1 MRPVQRRRSGTRRR
15 TAGLG
20 ALLAAVVLA
29 LVPLPRDTVAVAADA
44 ESSAVTKRGTKGP
57 YDDFSGL
64 EVTVHQTRNLR
75 AQGLKVTWRGGKPTR
90 GRNGDYLQ
98 IMQCWGDDPAG
109 PKREQCQFGAGV
121 SGSDFGAFIGRRL
134 IPVGSDPLEK
144 QYDKQIPYPDAPG
157 QMTDPFVPF
166 TPVSGPPTTKVT
178 DWTYFSP
185 GDTNEEYFAATQP
198 DGTGEAAV
206 NLQSTRE
213 APHLGCGDPIGTGGN
228 VRGRNCWL
236 VVVPRGSHEP
246 DGSTG
251 NNQRLHSSPF
261 STTNWNQRM
270 VFPLDFLPVREACPA
285 DKAERRMTGSE
296 LVTDALTS
304 WQAALCADG
313 ATRFTFTQRGE
324 DLARGNL
331 LNPTSTSPGLAF
343 TVEPVDGGEKAGF
356 VHAPVAVNAL
366 AVGLYWEADKIG
378 RVKDLKLSARL
389 LAKLLTYSYPYDVR
403 ALSYTA
409 PAPDHLK
416 DNPQS
421 IVRDPEFL
429 KLNPEFENSLQA
441 PQKYPGGI
449 LLSAERSDTTRV
461 VWSYLRSN
469 AEARAFL
476 EGKPDPWGMRINP
489 YFKDL
494 GLATAG
500 SDEFPKADPTETELS
515 LGEKRITY
523 GVTERSPYAID
534 LHDAAR
540 WVRRGTNNAKDQVA
554 EDSATSGPKLVGVD
568 VLPGDR
574 RAYGIT
580 DAASASRYQ
589 LQIAALP
596 DADGTYVRPTT
607 ASMLKAVE
615 QFKDSAVPGV
625 LAPDPARAAHG
636 AYPLTM
642 VTYAAA
648 STKLPADARK
658 DYARVLRYA
667 AGAGQKQGTA
677 PGELPLGY
685 APLPAKL
692 KLQAEAAAGR
702 LERGVPAG
710 PGTTAGG
717 TGSGSASGSGSGS
730 GSGSDG
736 GTDSGSAGTGSSG
749 SASGSGAGSGSGGTT
764 GSSGS
769 DTGSG
774 SGAGGG
780 SASGGGTGGGAG
792 APTTATD
799 PPSSAPPPASGGGGN
814 GSGGAPGEKLADTG
828 STPSQV
834 LGVIRWVL
842 LAVLLAGGI
851 AGLAGPAVL
860 AFAGR
865 RRIPLDSPRTGIR
878 HLKSD

>member
-1 MRPVQRRRSGTRRR
+1 MRNATRRR

-29 LVPLPRDTVAVAADA
+29 LLPLPRDTVAVAADA
-44 ESSAVTKRGTKGP
+44 ESPAVPESSAVTKRGTKGP

-75 AQGLKVTWRGGKPTR
+75 AQGLKVTWKGGKPTR

-121 SGSDFGAFIGRRL
+121 NGSDFGAFVGSRL
-134 IPVGSDPLEK
+134 IPVGSDPLETE
-144 QYDKQIPYPDAPG
+144 YDEQIPYPDVPG
-157 QMTDPFVPF
+157 QLTDPFVPF
-166 TPVSGPPTTKVT
+166 TPVSGPPTTQLT

-185 GDTNEEYFAATQP
+185 GDTNEEYFATTQP

-213 APHLGCGDPIGTGGN
+213 APHLGCGDPVGTGAN
-228 VRGRNCWL
+228 PRGRSCWL

-246 DGSTG
+246 NGTTG
-251 NNQRLHSSPF
+251 NNQRLHTSPF
-261 STTNWNQRM
+261 STTNWNQRI
-270 VFPLDFLPVREACPA
+270 VFPLGFLPVREACPA

-304 WQAALCADG
+304 WQSALCADG
-313 ATRFTFTQRGE
+313 TTRFTFTQRGE
-324 DLARGNL
+324 DLARGSL

-343 TVEPVDGGEKAGF
+343 TVEPVTGGEKAGF

-366 AVGLYWEADKIG
+366 TVGLYWEADTIG
-378 RVKDLKLSARL
+378 LVKDLRLSARL
-389 LAKLLTYSYPYDVR
+389 VAKLLTYSYPYDVR
-403 ALSYTA
+403 TLSFTD

-429 KLNPEFENSLQA
+429 KLNPEFERFPQA
-441 PQKYPGGI
+441 PQNYPGGI

-461 VWSYLRSN
+461 VWNYLRAD

-476 EGKPDPWGMRINP
+476 EGEPDPWGMRINP

-494 GLATAG
+494 GLASAG
-500 SDEFPKADPTETELS
+500 SDEFPKADPTETELF
-515 LGEKRITY
+515 LGEKSVKY

-554 EDSATSGPKLVGVD
+554 HDATTNGPKLVGAD
-568 VLPGDR
+568 VLPGGR

-596 DADGTYVRPTT
+596 NADGAYVRPT
-607 ASMLKAVE
+607 APSMLKAVE
-615 QFKDSAVPGV
+615 QFRDSAVPGV
-625 LAPDPARAAHG
+625 LAPDPARARNG
-636 AYPLTM
+636 AYPLTT
-642 VTYAAA
+642 VTYAVA
-648 STKLPADARK
+648 STGLPADARK

-677 PGELPLGY
+677 PGELPFGY
-685 APLPAKL
+685 APMPAKL

-702 LERGVPAG
+702 LERGAPAR
-710 PGTTAGG
+710 PGTTTGG

-730 GSGSDG
+730 ASGADGGTGSGPGSGSG
-736 GTDSGSAGTGSSG
+736 GTTGTSGSA
-749 SASGSGAGSGSGGTT
+749 SGSGGTT
-764 GSSGS
+764 GSSGA
-769 DTGSG
+769 TAGSG
-774 SGAGGG
+774 SDGG
-780 SASGGGTGGGAG
+780 SASGGTPGGAQTSTVTG
-792 APTTATD
+792 
-799 PPSSAPPPASGGGGN
+799 PPSSAAPPPPAGGGAN

-828 STPSQV
+828 STPSQL
-834 LGVIRWVL
+834 LGVVRWVL
-842 LAVLLAGGI
+842 LAVLLVGGA

-860 AFAGR
+860 GFAGR